1 MENLSSKVKSYYD
14 PYHPVKNPDGIDTWP
29 TGIFG
34 NFTPEDEA
42 DFNRQMAQAQTLAE
56 LDIMEYQNFYNS
68 PEQQAIRMR
77 QAGLNP
83 DLQGIENHSSAG
95 ASAGTAVAPQGT
107 ESINIATSAASTVFS
122 AFNTAMSV
130 VHGMQSF
137 RMAQEDLASQKIDN
151 VNKMDGFALSF
162 LLGSDVFPKSFASK
176 DLLLDDIESR
186 SVDIISSAY
195 DFGRKTYGFNRRQA
209 RIFQDSVMR
218 SIKDPRFVENLYA
231 SLNSAEKDRQEYI
244 SQTTGDLYD
253 QQDATMR
260 IMLDEVIRL
269 QNSLFKQSLNTS
281 RYRSMYDQ
289 ELYQNLDASSFA
301 DSQNILYTDQSSQ
314 IRSAYYEKAFGR
326 NIRKRL
332 YSSYKDG
339 NILSGIVLSLIG
351 DAGNSGIKFMN
362 FGPSSFNNAM
372 DFLGGIK

>member
-1 MENLSSKVKSYYD
+1 MENLSTKVKSYYD

-29 TGIFG
+29 TGMFG

-130 VHGMQSF
+130 VQGMQSF
-137 RMAQEDLASQKIDN
+137 RAAQESLASQQIDN

-162 LLGSDVFPKSFASK
+162 LLGADVFPKSFASK

-269 QNSLFKQSLNTS
+269 QNSLFKQSLKTS

-301 DSQNILYTDQSSQ
+301 DSQNILFTDQSSQ